1 MKFPS
6 IDDFNNVLSDI
17 NKYIHKTPIVSSSSL
32 NKIYNS
38 NIFFKLE
45 LFQKT
50 GSFKT
55 RGAINKLLKLSDL
68 EKDKGVI
75 TISAGNHA
83 QAISWACSQF
93 NIKSKIVMPFDA
105 SQSKVEATKSYGGEV
120 ILTKNN
126 MMDECNNIKEKE
138 GLTFVHPFDDIDIIL
153 GQGTI
158 GVEIIEK
165 LNNIDYAFISIGGGG
180 LISGIACVLK
190 SINPK
195 IKIIGVEPINSNVM
209 TKSILS
215 NKPETFD
222 TNINKTIADGLAA
235 PFAGNLTFEFVK
247 KYVDEII
254 CYQKALDI
262 NPDDLQF
269 LDNMGTAL
277 CTLGD
282 YKNAITYFDRSI
294 SIDPN
299 QCHPWQMKAM
309 ALKELG
315 LSDEAED
322 CYHMAKKLGA

>member
-6 IDDFNNVLSDI
+6 IDDFNNTLSDI
-17 NKYIHKTPIVSSSSL
+17 NKYVHKTPIASSSL

-68 EKDKGVI
+68 ERDKGVI

-105 SQSKVEATKSYGGEV
+105 SPSKVEATKSYGGEV

-126 MMDECNNIKEKE
+126 MMDECNDIKERE
-138 GLTFVHPFDDIDIIL
+138 GLTFIHPFDDIDIIL

-195 IKIIGVEPINSNVM
+195 IKIIGIEPINSNVM
-209 TKSILS
+209 TKSISS

-222 TNINKTIADGLAA
+222 TNINKTLADGLAA

-254 CYQKALDI
+254 NVSENEMIESMRVIIERLKVIPEAAASACFVPILRNKLNI
-262 NPDDLQF
+262 K
-269 LDNMGTAL
+269 
-277 CTLGD
+277 
-282 YKNAITYFDRSI
+282 KNANSI
-294 SIDPN
+294 IVLCGGNIDLD
-299 QCHPWQMKAM
+299 K
-309 ALKELG
+309 L
-315 LSDEAED
+315 
-322 CYHMAKKLGA
+322 KKLF

>member
-55 RGAINKLLKLSDL
+55 RGAINKLLKLSDI
-68 EKDKGVI
+68 ERDKGII

-105 SQSKVEATKSYGGEV
+105 SPLKVEATKSYGGEV
-120 ILTKNN
+120 ILTKNS
-126 MMDECNNIKEKE
+126 MMDECNDIKERE
-138 GLTFVHPFDDIDIIL
+138 GLTFIHPFDDIDIIL

-209 TKSILS
+209 TKSISS
-215 NKPETFD
+215 NKPEIFD
-222 TNINKTIADGLAA
+222 TNINKTLADGLAA
-235 PFAGNLTFEFVK
+235 PFVGNLTFEFVK

-254 CYQKALDI
+254 NVSENEMIESMRVIIERLKVIPEAAASACFVPILKNKLNI
-262 NPDDLQF
+262 K
-269 LDNMGTAL
+269 
-277 CTLGD
+277 
-282 YKNAITYFDRSI
+282 KNANSI
-294 SIDPN
+294 IVLCGGNIDLD
-299 QCHPWQMKAM
+299 K
-309 ALKELG
+309 L
-315 LSDEAED
+315 
-322 CYHMAKKLGA
+322 KKLF

>member
-1 MKFPS
+1 LKFPS
-6 IDDFNNVLSDI
+6 IDDFNNTLSDI

-32 NKIYNS
+32 NKIYNT

-68 EKDKGVI
+68 ERDKGVI

-105 SQSKVEATKSYGGEV
+105 SPSKVEATKSYGGEV

-126 MMDECNNIKEKE
+126 MMDECNDIKEKE
-138 GLTFVHPFDDIDIIL
+138 GLTFIHPFDDIDIIL

-209 TKSILS
+209 TKSISS

-222 TNINKTIADGLAA
+222 TNINKTLADGLAA

-247 KYVDEII
+247 KYVDDII
-254 CYQKALDI
+254 NVSENEMIESMRVIIERLKVIPEAAASACFVPILKNKLNI
-262 NPDDLQF
+262 K
-269 LDNMGTAL
+269 
-277 CTLGD
+277 
-282 YKNAITYFDRSI
+282 KNANSI
-294 SIDPN
+294 IVLCGGNIDLD
-299 QCHPWQMKAM
+299 K
-309 ALKELG
+309 L
-315 LSDEAED
+315 
-322 CYHMAKKLGA
+322 KKLF

>member
-1 MKFPS
+1 LKFPF
-6 IDDFNNVLSDI
+6 IDDFNNTLSDI

-32 NKIYNS
+32 NKIYNT

-68 EKDKGVI
+68 ERDKGVI

-105 SQSKVEATKSYGGEV
+105 SPSKVEATKSYGGEV

-126 MMDECNNIKEKE
+126 MMDECNDIKEKE

-195 IKIIGVEPINSNVM
+195 IKIIGIEPINSNVM
-209 TKSILS
+209 TKSISS

-222 TNINKTIADGLAA
+222 TNINKTLADGLAA
-235 PFAGNLTFEFVK
+235 PFAGNLTFKFVK

-254 CYQKALDI
+254 NVSENEMIESMRVIIERLKVIPEAAASACFVPILKNKLSIKKNTNSIIVLCGGNIDLDK
-262 NPDDLQF
+262 L
-269 LDNMGTAL
+269 
-277 CTLGD
+277 
-282 YKNAITYFDRSI
+282 
-294 SIDPN
+294 
-299 QCHPWQMKAM
+299 
-309 ALKELG
+309 
-315 LSDEAED
+315 
-322 CYHMAKKLGA
+322 KKLF

>member
-6 IDDFNNVLSDI
+6 IDDFNNTLSDI

-32 NKIYNS
+32 NKIYNT

-68 EKDKGVI
+68 ERDKGVI

-105 SQSKVEATKSYGGEV
+105 SPSKVEATKSYGGEV
-120 ILTKNN
+120 ILTKNS
-126 MMDECNNIKEKE
+126 MMDECNDIKERE

-209 TKSILS
+209 TKSISS

-254 CYQKALDI
+254 NVSENEMIESMRVIIERLKVIPEAAASACFVPILKNKLSIKKNTNSIIVLCGGNIDLDK
-262 NPDDLQF
+262 L
-269 LDNMGTAL
+269 
-277 CTLGD
+277 
-282 YKNAITYFDRSI
+282 
-294 SIDPN
+294 
-299 QCHPWQMKAM
+299 
-309 ALKELG
+309 
-315 LSDEAED
+315 
-322 CYHMAKKLGA
+322 KKLF

>member
-6 IDDFNNVLSDI
+6 IDDFNNTLSDI

-68 EKDKGVI
+68 ERDKGII

-105 SQSKVEATKSYGGEV
+105 SPSKVEATKSYGGEV

-126 MMDECNNIKEKE
+126 MMDECNDIKERE
-138 GLTFVHPFDDIDIIL
+138 GLTFIHPFDDIDIIL

-209 TKSILS
+209 TKSISS

-222 TNINKTIADGLAA
+222 TNINKTLADGLAA

-254 CYQKALDI
+254 NVSENEMIESMRIIIERLKVIPEAAASACFVPILKNKVSIKKNTNSIIVLCGGNIDLDK
-262 NPDDLQF
+262 L
-269 LDNMGTAL
+269 
-277 CTLGD
+277 
-282 YKNAITYFDRSI
+282 
-294 SIDPN
+294 
-299 QCHPWQMKAM
+299 
-309 ALKELG
+309 
-315 LSDEAED
+315 
-322 CYHMAKKLGA
+322 KKLF

>member
-6 IDDFNNVLSDI
+6 IDDFNNTLSDI

-105 SQSKVEATKSYGGEV
+105 SPSKIEATKSYGGEV
-120 ILTKNN
+120 ILTKNS
-126 MMDECNNIKEKE
+126 MMDECNDIKERE

-195 IKIIGVEPINSNVM
+195 IKIVGVEPINSNVM

-215 NKPETFD
+215 NKPEIFD
-222 TNINKTIADGLAA
+222 TNINKTLADGLAA

-254 CYQKALDI
+254 NVSENEMIESMRIIIERLKVIPEAAASACFVPILKNKVSIKKNTNSIIVLCGGNIDLDK
-262 NPDDLQF
+262 L
-269 LDNMGTAL
+269 
-277 CTLGD
+277 
-282 YKNAITYFDRSI
+282 
-294 SIDPN
+294 
-299 QCHPWQMKAM
+299 
-309 ALKELG
+309 
-315 LSDEAED
+315 
-322 CYHMAKKLGA
+322 KKLF

>member
-6 IDDFNNVLSDI
+6 IDDFNNTLSDI

-32 NKIYNS
+32 NKIYNT

-68 EKDKGVI
+68 ERDKGVI

-105 SQSKVEATKSYGGEV
+105 SPSKVEATKSYGGEV

-126 MMDECNNIKEKE
+126 MMDECNDIKEKE
-138 GLTFVHPFDDIDIIL
+138 GLIFIHPFDDIDIIL

-195 IKIIGVEPINSNVM
+195 IKIIGIEPINSNVM
-209 TKSILS
+209 TKSISS

-222 TNINKTIADGLAA
+222 TNINKTLADGLAA

-247 KYVDEII
+247 KYVDDII
-254 CYQKALDI
+254 NVSENEMIESMRVIIERLKVIPEAAASACFVPILKNKLSIKKNTNSIIVLCGGNIDLDK
-262 NPDDLQF
+262 L
-269 LDNMGTAL
+269 
-277 CTLGD
+277 
-282 YKNAITYFDRSI
+282 
-294 SIDPN
+294 
-299 QCHPWQMKAM
+299 
-309 ALKELG
+309 
-315 LSDEAED
+315 
-322 CYHMAKKLGA
+322 KKLF

>member
-6 IDDFNNVLSDI
+6 IDDFNNTLSDI

-68 EKDKGVI
+68 ERDKGII

-105 SQSKVEATKSYGGEV
+105 SPSKVEATKSYGGEV
-120 ILTKNN
+120 ILTKNS
-126 MMDECNNIKEKE
+126 MMDECNDIKERE

-209 TKSILS
+209 TKSISS

-222 TNINKTIADGLAA
+222 TNINKTLADGLAA

-254 CYQKALDI
+254 NVSENEMIESMRIIIERLKVIPEAAASACFVPILKNKLSIKKNTNSIIVLCGGNIDLDK
-262 NPDDLQF
+262 L
-269 LDNMGTAL
+269 
-277 CTLGD
+277 
-282 YKNAITYFDRSI
+282 
-294 SIDPN
+294 
-299 QCHPWQMKAM
+299 
-309 ALKELG
+309 
-315 LSDEAED
+315 
-322 CYHMAKKLGA
+322 KKLF

>member
-1 MKFPS
+1 LKFPS
-6 IDDFNNVLSDI
+6 IDDFNNTLSDI

-68 EKDKGVI
+68 ERDKGVI

-105 SQSKVEATKSYGGEV
+105 SPSKVEATKSYGGEV
-120 ILTKNN
+120 IMTKNS
-126 MMDECNNIKEKE
+126 MMDECNDIKERE
-138 GLTFVHPFDDIDIIL
+138 GLTFIHPFDDIDIIL
-153 GQGTI
+153 GQGTV
-158 GVEIIEK
+158 GLEIIEK

-190 SINPK
+190 FINPK

-209 TKSILS
+209 TKSISS

-254 CYQKALDI
+254 NVSENEMIESMRVIIERLKVIPEAAASACFVPILKNKVSI
-262 NPDDLQF
+262 K
-269 LDNMGTAL
+269 
-277 CTLGD
+277 
-282 YKNAITYFDRSI
+282 KNANSI
-294 SIDPN
+294 IVLCGGNIDLD
-299 QCHPWQMKAM
+299 K
-309 ALKELG
+309 L
-315 LSDEAED
+315 
-322 CYHMAKKLGA
+322 KKLF

>member
-6 IDDFNNVLSDI
+6 IDDFNNTLSDI
-17 NKYIHKTPIVSSSSL
+17 NKYVHKTPIVSSSSL

-68 EKDKGVI
+68 ERDKGVI

-105 SQSKVEATKSYGGEV
+105 SPSKVEATKSYGGEV

-126 MMDECNNIKEKE
+126 MMDECNDIKERE

-209 TKSILS
+209 TKSISS

-222 TNINKTIADGLAA
+222 TNINKTLADGLAA

-254 CYQKALDI
+254 NVSENEMIESMRVIIERLKVIPEAAASACFVPILKNKLNI
-262 NPDDLQF
+262 K
-269 LDNMGTAL
+269 
-277 CTLGD
+277 
-282 YKNAITYFDRSI
+282 KNANSI
-294 SIDPN
+294 IVLCGGNIDLD
-299 QCHPWQMKAM
+299 K
-309 ALKELG
+309 L
-315 LSDEAED
+315 
-322 CYHMAKKLGA
+322 KKLF

>member
-1 MKFPS
+1 MKFPF
-6 IDDFNNVLSDI
+6 IDDFNNTLSDI

-32 NKIYNS
+32 NKIYNT

-68 EKDKGVI
+68 ERDKGVI

-105 SQSKVEATKSYGGEV
+105 SPSKVEATKSYGGEV

-126 MMDECNNIKEKE
+126 MMDECNDIKERE

-209 TKSILS
+209 TKSISS

-222 TNINKTIADGLAA
+222 TNINKTLADGLAA

-254 CYQKALDI
+254 NVSENEMIESMRVIIERLKVIPEAAASACFVPILKNKLNI
-262 NPDDLQF
+262 K
-269 LDNMGTAL
+269 
-277 CTLGD
+277 
-282 YKNAITYFDRSI
+282 KNANSI
-294 SIDPN
+294 IVLCGGNIDLD
-299 QCHPWQMKAM
+299 K
-309 ALKELG
+309 L
-315 LSDEAED
+315 
-322 CYHMAKKLGA
+322 KKLF

>member
-55 RGAINKLLKLSDL
+55 RGAINKLLKLSDI
-68 EKDKGVI
+68 ERDKGII

-105 SQSKVEATKSYGGEV
+105 SPSKVEATKSYGGEV

-126 MMDECNNIKEKE
+126 MMDKCNDIKERE
-138 GLTFVHPFDDIDIIL
+138 GLTFIHPFDDIDIIL

-165 LNNIDYAFISIGGGG
+165 LNNVDYAFISIGGGG

-215 NKPETFD
+215 NKPEIFD
-222 TNINKTIADGLAA
+222 TNINKTLADGLAA

-254 CYQKALDI
+254 NVSENEMIESIRVIIERLKVIPEAAASACFVPILKNKLNI
-262 NPDDLQF
+262 K
-269 LDNMGTAL
+269 
-277 CTLGD
+277 
-282 YKNAITYFDRSI
+282 KNANSI
-294 SIDPN
+294 IVLCGGNIDLD
-299 QCHPWQMKAM
+299 K
-309 ALKELG
+309 L
-315 LSDEAED
+315 
-322 CYHMAKKLGA
+322 KKLF

>member
-6 IDDFNNVLSDI
+6 IDDFNNTLSDI

-105 SQSKVEATKSYGGEV
+105 SPSKIEATKSYGGEV
-120 ILTKNN
+120 ILTKNS
-126 MMDECNNIKEKE
+126 MMDECNDIKERE

-209 TKSILS
+209 TKSISS

-222 TNINKTIADGLAA
+222 TNINKTLADGLAA

-254 CYQKALDI
+254 NVSENEMIDSMRIIIERLKVIPEAAASACFVPILKNKVSVKKNTNSIIVLCGGNIDLDK
-262 NPDDLQF
+262 L
-269 LDNMGTAL
+269 
-277 CTLGD
+277 
-282 YKNAITYFDRSI
+282 
-294 SIDPN
+294 
-299 QCHPWQMKAM
+299 
-309 ALKELG
+309 
-315 LSDEAED
+315 
-322 CYHMAKKLGA
+322 KKLF

>member
-68 EKDKGVI
+68 ERDKGII

-105 SQSKVEATKSYGGEV
+105 SPSKVEATKSYGGEV

-126 MMDECNNIKEKE
+126 MMDKCNDIKERE
-138 GLTFVHPFDDIDIIL
+138 GLTFIHPFDDIDIIL

-209 TKSILS
+209 TKSISS
-215 NKPETFD
+215 NKPEIFD
-222 TNINKTIADGLAA
+222 TNINKTLADGLAA

-254 CYQKALDI
+254 NVSENEMIESMRVIIERLKVIPEAAASACFVPILKNKLNI
-262 NPDDLQF
+262 K
-269 LDNMGTAL
+269 
-277 CTLGD
+277 
-282 YKNAITYFDRSI
+282 KNATSI
-294 SIDPN
+294 IVLCGGNIDLD
-299 QCHPWQMKAM
+299 K
-309 ALKELG
+309 L
-315 LSDEAED
+315 
-322 CYHMAKKLGA
+322 KKLF

>member
-6 IDDFNNVLSDI
+6 IDDFNNTLSDI
-17 NKYIHKTPIVSSSSL
+17 NKYVHKTPIVSSSSL

-68 EKDKGVI
+68 ERDKGVI

-105 SQSKVEATKSYGGEV
+105 SPSKVEATKSYGGEV

-126 MMDECNNIKEKE
+126 MMDECNDIKEKE

-209 TKSILS
+209 TKSISS
-215 NKPETFD
+215 NKPEKFD
-222 TNINKTIADGLAA
+222 TNINKTLADGLAA

-254 CYQKALDI
+254 NVSENEMIESMRVIIERLKVIPEAAASACFVPILRNKLNI
-262 NPDDLQF
+262 K
-269 LDNMGTAL
+269 
-277 CTLGD
+277 
-282 YKNAITYFDRSI
+282 KNATSI
-294 SIDPN
+294 IVLCGGNIDLD
-299 QCHPWQMKAM
+299 K
-309 ALKELG
+309 L
-315 LSDEAED
+315 
-322 CYHMAKKLGA
+322 KKLF

>member
-6 IDDFNNVLSDI
+6 IDDFNNTLSDI

-32 NKIYNS
+32 NKIYNT

-68 EKDKGVI
+68 ERDKGVI

-105 SQSKVEATKSYGGEV
+105 SPSKVEATKSYGGEV

-126 MMDECNNIKEKE
+126 MMDECNDIKEKE

-153 GQGTI
+153 GQGTV
-158 GVEIIEK
+158 GLEIIEK

-195 IKIIGVEPINSNVM
+195 IKIIGIEPINSNVM
-209 TKSILS
+209 TKSISS

-254 CYQKALDI
+254 NVSENEMIESMRIIIERLKVIPEAAASACFVPILKNKLSIKKNTNSIIVLCGGNIDLDK
-262 NPDDLQF
+262 L
-269 LDNMGTAL
+269 
-277 CTLGD
+277 
-282 YKNAITYFDRSI
+282 
-294 SIDPN
+294 
-299 QCHPWQMKAM
+299 
-309 ALKELG
+309 
-315 LSDEAED
+315 
-322 CYHMAKKLGA
+322 KKLF

>member
-6 IDDFNNVLSDI
+6 IDDFNNTLSDI

-32 NKIYNS
+32 NKIYNT

-68 EKDKGVI
+68 ERDKGII

-105 SQSKVEATKSYGGEV
+105 SPSKVEATKSYGGEV

-126 MMDECNNIKEKE
+126 MMDECNDIKERE
-138 GLTFVHPFDDIDIIL
+138 GLTFIHPFDDIDIIL

-209 TKSILS
+209 TKSISS

-222 TNINKTIADGLAA
+222 TNINKTLADGLAA

-254 CYQKALDI
+254 NVSENEMIESMRIIIERLKVIPEAAASACFVPILKNKLSIKKNTNSIIVLCGGNIDLDK
-262 NPDDLQF
+262 L
-269 LDNMGTAL
+269 
-277 CTLGD
+277 
-282 YKNAITYFDRSI
+282 
-294 SIDPN
+294 
-299 QCHPWQMKAM
+299 
-309 ALKELG
+309 
-315 LSDEAED
+315 
-322 CYHMAKKLGA
+322 KKLF